1 MAGKTSSRRPR
12 RAASRGR
19 SQDALNLLKQDHAR
33 VKSLFGRF
41 EKARG
46 TEQKARLAATMCSEL
61 NVHAQLEEEVFYP
74 AVRQVIEEEELL
86 DEAQVEH
93 ASVKELVAQ
102 IESTSPENRLFD
114 AKVKVL
120 GEYVNHH
127 VKEEEGEMF
136 REIRRTDLDLAA
148 LGQRMKR
155 RKQELQSRQS
165 AATMRRQPSG
175 DAAGAVP

>member
-1 MAGKTSSRRPR
+1 MAGKTSSQRPR
-12 RAASRGR
+12 RATSRAR
-19 SQDALNLLKQDHAR
+19 SQDALNLLKQDYAR

-46 TEQKARLAATMCSEL
+46 KEQKAKLAATMCSEL
-61 NVHAQLEEEVFYP
+61 NVHAQLEERVFYP
-74 AVRQVIEEEELL
+74 AVRQVIEEEEL
-86 DEAQVEH
+86 
-93 ASVKELVAQ
+93 
-102 IESTSPENRLFD
+102 PEDRLFD

-136 REIRRTDLDLAA
+136 REIRRTDLDLGA

-165 AATMRRQPSG
+165 AGTMRRQPSG